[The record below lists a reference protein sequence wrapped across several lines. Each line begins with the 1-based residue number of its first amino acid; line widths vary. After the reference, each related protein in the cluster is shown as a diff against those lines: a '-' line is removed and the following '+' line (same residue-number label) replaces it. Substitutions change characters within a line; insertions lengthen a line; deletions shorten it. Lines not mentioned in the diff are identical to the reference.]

1 MTKRTSRSIV
11 FETQSLKKAFDKL
24 RYYSLTEQF
33 SKRKYYIRL
42 ELGQGDRKTFEY
54 NNSSDAHERL
64 LGYYRKFIK
73 MQVGL

>member
-1 MTKRTSRSIV
+1 M
-11 FETQSLKKAFDKL
+11 FETQSIRKAFEKL
-24 RYYSLTEQF
+24 DYYSIIEQE

-42 ELGQGDRKTFEY
+42 ELGQGDRKTYEFT
-54 NNSSDAHERL
+54 NSSDAYDRL